1 MFSAKP
7 GYSTVGSASALGA
20 EGRGFKSLYPDMEK
34 DYKKPFHKHI
44 MIRAKVLNPP
54 QDIKVVKNWLKNFVE
69 DIDMKLLQGPYVS
82 YVDVP
87 GNKGLTAVVMIETS
101 HIAFHVWD
109 EEDPAL
115 LQFDLYTCGALDVEK
130 VLSITDSF
138 FHFQTAEYLVYD
150 RENGFELIESKK

>member
-1 MFSAKP
+1 
-7 GYSTVGSASALGA
+7 
-20 EGRGFKSLYPDMEK
+20 MET
-34 DYKKPFHKHI
+34 DCKKPFHKHI

-54 QDIKVVKNWLKNFVE
+54 QDTEEVKSWLKGFVE
-69 DIDMKLLQGPYVS
+69 DIDMKLLQGPYAS

-109 EEDPAL
+109 EESPAL

-130 VLSITDSF
+130 VLSMTDDF
-138 FHFQTAEYLVYD
+138 FKFDTYEYLVYD
-150 RENGFELIESKK
+150 REHTFKLIQ